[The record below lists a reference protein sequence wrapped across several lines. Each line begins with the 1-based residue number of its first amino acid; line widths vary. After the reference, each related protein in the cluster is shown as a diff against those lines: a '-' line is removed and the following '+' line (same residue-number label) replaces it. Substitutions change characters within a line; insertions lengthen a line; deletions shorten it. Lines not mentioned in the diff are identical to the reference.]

1 MGLYLLGIVVA
12 IVTARLLRLA
22 KFHKDET
29 PFVMELPPYRWP
41 TLRATLRHM
50 WEKCAQYIKK
60 IGTVILLSTV
70 VIWFLSYYP
79 RPNET
84 ERSKVKGESF
94 EQIADEATISGINE
108 NSFIAMLGHAVE
120 PVLAPIGQNWRS
132 GIALITS
139 IPAKE
144 LVVSTLGVLY
154 SSDSEESITEDLRN
168 SGDFTPR
175 SAAAFL
181 VFILLFFPC
190 IATVAA
196 IAQET
201 GSKKWAL
208 FSILYNTAVAWIA
221 AFIVYT
227 IGGLL

>member
-1 MGLYLLGIVVA
+1 M
-12 IVTARLLRLA
+12 
-22 KFHKDET
+22 
-29 PFVMELPPYRWP
+29 
-41 TLRATLRHM
+41 
-50 WEKCAQYIKK
+50 
-60 IGTVILLSTV
+60 
-70 VIWFLSYYP
+70 
-79 RPNET
+79 
-84 ERSKVKGESF
+84 KGENF
-94 EQIADEATISGINE
+94 EQIADETTISGINE

-154 SSDSEESITEDLRN
+154 SSDSDESITEDLKN

-190 IATVAA
+190 IATIAA
-196 IAQET
+196 IANET
-201 GSKKWAL
+201 GSKMWAL
-208 FSILYNTAVAWIA
+208 FAIAYNTAVAWVV

>member
-1 MGLYLLGIVVA
+1 M
-12 IVTARLLRLA
+12 
-22 KFHKDET
+22 
-29 PFVMELPPYRWP
+29 
-41 TLRATLRHM
+41 
-50 WEKCAQYIKK
+50 
-60 IGTVILLSTV
+60 S
-70 VIWFLSYYP
+70 
-79 RPNET
+79 ET
-84 ERSKVKGESF
+84 ESSLSRFTANAAEVQSHEVGLKVKTENVEVATAQTESF
-94 EQIADEATISGINE
+94 EQIAQEETINGINE

-132 GIALITS
+132 GIAIITS

-154 SSDSEESITEDLRN
+154 SSDSEESITEDLRT

-190 IATVAA
+190 IATIAA
-196 IAQET
+196 IAHET
-201 GSKKWAL
+201 GSKQWAL
-208 FSILYNTAVAWIA
+208 FSIVYNTAVAWVA

>member
-1 MGLYLLGIVVA
+1 
-12 IVTARLLRLA
+12 
-22 KFHKDET
+22 
-29 PFVMELPPYRWP
+29 
-41 TLRATLRHM
+41 M

-79 RPNET
+79 RPNEA
-84 ERSKVKGESF
+84 ESVKVTTTQAEIFG
-94 EQIADEATISGINE
+94 QVADEATTSGINE

-132 GIALITS
+132 GIAIITS

-154 SSDSEESITEDLRN
+154 SSDSEESITEDLRT

-190 IATVAA
+190 IATIAA
-196 IAQET
+196 IAHET
-201 GSKKWAL
+201 GSKLWAL
-208 FSILYNTAVAWIA
+208 FSILYNTAVAWVV

>member
-1 MGLYLLGIVVA
+1 
-12 IVTARLLRLA
+12 
-22 KFHKDET
+22 
-29 PFVMELPPYRWP
+29 
-41 TLRATLRHM
+41 M

-60 IGTVILLSTV
+60 IGTVILLSTI

-79 RPNET
+79 RPEEST
-84 ERSKVKGESF
+84 EQKESF
-94 EQIADEATISGINE
+94 EQIADETTISGINE

-154 SSDSEESITEDLRN
+154 SSDSEESITEDLQK

-175 SAAAFL
+175 SAAAFM

-190 IATVAA
+190 IATIAA
-196 IAQET
+196 IAHET

-208 FSILYNTAVAWIA
+208 FSIVYNTAVAWVA

>member
-1 MGLYLLGIVVA
+1 
-12 IVTARLLRLA
+12 
-22 KFHKDET
+22 
-29 PFVMELPPYRWP
+29 
-41 TLRATLRHM
+41 
-50 WEKCAQYIKK
+50 
-60 IGTVILLSTV
+60 
-70 VIWFLSYYP
+70 
-79 RPNET
+79 
-84 ERSKVKGESF
+84 
-94 EQIADEATISGINE
+94 
-108 NSFIAMLGHAVE
+108 MLGHAVE

-154 SSDSEESITEDLRN
+154 SSDSDESITEDLKK